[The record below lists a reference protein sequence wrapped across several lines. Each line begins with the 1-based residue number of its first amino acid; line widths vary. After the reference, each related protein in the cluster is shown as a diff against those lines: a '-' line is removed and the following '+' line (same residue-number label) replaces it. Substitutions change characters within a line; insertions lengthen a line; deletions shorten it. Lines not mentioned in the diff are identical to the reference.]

1 MIRIFIVDENYL
13 ICNVISTLLEK
24 QSDLQVV
31 GWSTPYQPEVINQA
45 ARSDVVLLDG
55 KLPGRHKFGFIQLLG
70 DVAPVVK
77 VVVMGLN
84 KSEKVILHHLEAGA
98 AGYVL
103 QDDSADNLLRAI
115 RAAYRGESLVSPR
128 MTTAL
133 IARVAQLKQLLVKQG
148 VYTDLLPTLTERE
161 REVLDLVKQG
171 LANREIGERLVI
183 EVGTVKNHIHNI
195 LRKFKVNSRR
205 DIPFMLELIDNDRL
219 MLELSEL
226 RQYEIQPIHPR
237 RHGNKLEKI
246 WQ

>member
-1 MIRIFIVDENYL
+1 MIRVFIVDENYL

-24 QSDLQVV
+24 QSDLQVI
-31 GWSTPYQPEVINQA
+31 GWSTPYHPEVINQA
-45 ARSDVVLLDG
+45 AGSDVVLLDG
-55 KLPGRHKFGFIQLLG
+55 KLSGHHKFSFIQLLG
-70 DVAPVVK
+70 EVAPAVK

-84 KSEKVILHHLEAGA
+84 KSEKIILHHLEAGA

-128 MTTAL
+128 MTTIL

-148 VYTDLLPTLTERE
+148 VYTHLLPTLTERE

-171 LANREIGERLVI
+171 LGNREIGERLVI

-205 DIPFMLELIDNDRL
+205 DIPFMLDLLDNDSL
-219 MLELSEL
+219 MPEISESRPL
-226 RQYEIQPIHPR
+226 KIQPLHAR
-237 RHGNKLEKI
+237 RRSNKLEKI